1 MADASMTKPAP
12 RVLGPISRTDV
23 VIYQGASGDFEPMH
37 HDEPFA
43 KAAGMPA
50 PIVVGMYPA
59 GAMCAWASDWLGP
72 ERVRKSWVRW
82 RAPVWPGDTLTID
95 GEITGTTDVQ
105 LPDGTTQPR
114 LQVAVQ
120 CTNQDG
126 AVVLQGTMDFA
137 VAGSESVQ

>member
-1 MADASMTKPAP
+1 MPESAAIDPIAAIIAKKPPA

-23 VIYQGASGDFEPMH
+23 VVYQGASGDFEPMH

-72 ERVRKSWVRW
+72 ANVRKVKVRW
-82 RAPVWPGDTLTID
+82 KAPVWPGDTLTID
-95 GEITGTTDVQ
+95 GQALGVDESGLLHVELSCTGAA
-105 LPDGTTQPR
+105 GR
-114 LQVAVQ
+114 
-120 CTNQDG
+120 
-126 AVVLQGTMDFA
+126 VVLQGEMLFA
-137 VAGSESVQ
+137 LDQDPP